1 MALFCSKISPLF
13 REITWKIVVT
23 FTFWIV
29 FIRFKQ
35 QQQQQNKLESH
46 KKACENKDFCGVLL
60 PSKDTKILDQSVS

>member
-1 MALFCSKISPLF
+1 MVILIFC
-13 REITWKIVVT
+13 
-23 FTFWIV
+23 IV

-46 KKACENKDFCGVLL
+46 KRACENKDFCDVLL

>member
-1 MALFCSKISPLF
+1 M
-13 REITWKIVVT
+13 VT

-35 QQQQQNKLESH
+35 QQQQQQNKLESH
-46 KKACENKDFCGVLL
+46 KRACENKDFCGILL

>member
-1 MALFCSKISPLF
+1 M
-13 REITWKIVVT
+13 VT

-35 QQQQQNKLESH
+35 QHQQQNKLESH
-46 KKACENKDFCGVLL
+46 KRACENKDFCGVLL